1 MTLSYNITS
10 IKDRSMEIQVEFDRA
25 LAVSSNEMPDEVEI
39 KFPGNF
45 YFFDMRGNV
54 LARDTRLRKKM
65 PK

>member
-54 LARDTRLRKKM
+54 LARDTRLRKKI